1 MKVRI
6 INDALFSSMCGL
18 LADVYVCVL
27 FTWFRGFKKKRSLP
41 PFLTKEIGF
50 PA

>member
-1 MKVRI
+1 MKVRL

-27 FTWFRGFKKKRSLP
+27 FTWFRGFKKQVN
-41 PFLTKEIGF
+41 
-50 PA
+50 

>member
-6 INDALFSSMCGL
+6 INDAPFSSMCGL

-27 FTWFRGFKKKRSLP
+27 FTWFRGLKK
-41 PFLTKEIGF
+41 TKEMGF